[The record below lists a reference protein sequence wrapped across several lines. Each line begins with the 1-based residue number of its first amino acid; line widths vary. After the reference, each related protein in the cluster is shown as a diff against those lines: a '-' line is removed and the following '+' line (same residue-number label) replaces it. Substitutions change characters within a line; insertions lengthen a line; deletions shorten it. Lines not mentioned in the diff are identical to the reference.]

1 MKKSYL
7 LAFSSILIWSTM
19 ATVSKLLLK
28 NLNSLYVL
36 CLSSFFATVFL
47 FILIILN
54 GKIKELKN
62 YRVKDYFI
70 IMLEG
75 IPGIFLYNL
84 FYYLGG
90 NYLLASQA
98 FTINYLWPI
107 MSVIFA
113 CIILKEKITIKKIV
127 AIILSF
133 SGVFF
138 VAGNVFSAT
147 SGTVL
152 YGVFF
157 CLLAA
162 VSYGLFTALTQLTD
176 YDKTISM
183 MLYHFAA
190 FILSGIILLFV
201 ETKIS
206 ISGLEMVGLAYNGVF
221 VMAIAS
227 TTWALA
233 LKSGKTV
240 KISNFAYITPFLSL
254 IWTYIILNEKISY
267 HSLVGL
273 TLIILGILIQC
284 IELKKDSS
292 KKYSPQG

>member
-7 LAFSSILIWSTM
+7 FAFSSILIWSTM
-19 ATVSKLLLK
+19 ATVSKLLLN

-36 CLSSFFATVFL
+36 CLSSFFATAFL
-47 FILIILN
+47 LILIILN

-62 YRVKDYFI
+62 YKVKDYFI
-70 IMLEG
+70 IILAG

-113 CIILKEKITIKKIV
+113 CIILREKITIKKIV

-133 SGVFF
+133 LGVFF

-147 SGTVL
+147 SITIL
-152 YGVFF
+152 YGMLF

-162 VSYGLFTALTQLTD
+162 VSYGLFTALTQLIH

-190 FILSGIILLFV
+190 FVLSGITLLFV
-201 ETKIS
+201 QTETVV
-206 ISGLEMVGLAYNGVF
+206 SGFEILGLIYNGVF
-221 VMAIAS
+221 IMAIAS
-227 TTWALA
+227 TNWALA
-233 LKSGKTV
+233 LKSGETAR
-240 KISNFAYITPFLSL
+240 ISNLAYITPFLSL
-254 IWTYIILNEKISY
+254 IWTYIILNEKISFL
-267 HSLVGL
+267 SLIGL
-273 TLIILGILIQC
+273 SLIVLGILIQC
-284 IELKKDSS
+284 FGNKDASEE
-292 KKYSPQG
+292 KIV